1 MNGQEAIDARAKAQ
15 ADLVARRP
23 EAETTF
29 RELTANKKVGRSVKD
44 QAARLKD
51 AREVLIRT
59 GGIPI
64 D

>member
-1 MNGQEAIDARAKAQ
+1 MSSQESIDARAEAQ

-23 EAETTF
+23 EAEKTF
-29 RELTANKKVGRSVKD
+29 RELTANKKVGKSVKG

-64 D
+64 A